1 MNENDFD
8 TIPALLQH
16 ASMESE
22 RPWSLKQMR
31 ELLVIAYQL
40 TNHPIL
46 GNWKTHDPVDLFDMR
61 DFDAEKF
68 KRFNRTLIERTITQS
83 AYYSQVETGHGVLTM
98 SSKGIEYAIFSL
110 ESFYLTANKFYASGK
125 EEIQHLSS
133 GIHYYRLTAP
143 GELTASISYLMEVC
157 NDMIS
162 LTLKHFISAQIK
174 LLATDEEKVKYL
186 LRQKADLTIIKDQFT
201 DKVFQEVVGLID
213 VELGYHK
220 EVNEYLDTPAELK
233 AIVSQFFA
241 EKKARI
247 SNSKLL
253 THLLEENLDA
263 FCNDLSVLVMQL
275 FSYHDIGAQE
285 PEKVYH
291 VFLLG
296 VLNSFKEFYRLESN
310 KEAGL
315 GRFDIMLI
323 PETLE
328 YKAVIIE
335 VKRSLIDDKEKT
347 SKMLD
352 EALQQI
358 ASNHYALTL
367 KAAGHN
373 EYIALAA
380 VFFGKELALK
390 YKRSGT
396 D

>member
-22 RPWSLKQMR
+22 RPRSLKQMR
-31 ELLVIAYQL
+31 EFLVIAYQL

-46 GNWKTHDPVDLFDMR
+46 GNWKGHDPVDLFYIR

-68 KRFNRTLIERTITQS
+68 KRFNRTLIERTIAQS
-83 AYYSQVETGHGVLTM
+83 AYYSQVDTGHGVLTM
-98 SSKGIEYAIFSL
+98 TSKGIEYAILNL
-110 ESFYLTANKFYASGK
+110 ESFYLTANKFCKSS
-125 EEIQHLSS
+125 EEELQRLSS
-133 GIHYYRLTAP
+133 GIHYYRLTGP
-143 GELTASISYLMEVC
+143 GELTASISYLMDVC
-157 NDMIS
+157 NEMIS
-162 LTLKHFISAQIK
+162 LTLKHFISAQVK
-174 LLATDEEKVKYL
+174 LLSTEEEKVKYL
-186 LRQKADLTIIKDQFT
+186 LRQKADLTITKDQFT
-201 DKVFQEVVGLID
+201 DKVFQEVVSLID

-220 EVNEYLDTPAELK
+220 QVNEYLDTPAELK

-253 THLLEENLDA
+253 THLLEENIDA
-263 FCNDLSVLVMQL
+263 FCKDLSELVMQL

-296 VLNSFKEFYRLESN
+296 VLNSFKDFYRLESN
-310 KEAGL
+310 RESGL

-323 PETLE
+323 PETLD

-335 VKRSLIDDKEKT
+335 VKRSLTDDKDKT
-347 SKMLD
+347 GKMLD

-358 ASNHYALTL
+358 ATNNYALTL
-367 KAAGHN
+367 KAAGHK
-373 EYIALAA
+373 EYVGLAA

-390 YKRSGT
+390 YQITGT
-396 D
+396 V

>member
-1 MNENDFD
+1 
-8 TIPALLQH
+8 
-16 ASMESE
+16 
-22 RPWSLKQMR
+22 MR
-31 ELLVIAYQL
+31 ELLAIAYQL

-46 GNWKTHDPVDLFDMR
+46 GNWRGHDLVDLFCMR

-83 AYYSQVETGHGVLTM
+83 AYYCQVDTGHGVLTM
-98 SSKGIEYAIFSL
+98 ASKGIEYAILSL
-110 ESFYLTANKFYASGK
+110 ESFYLTANKLYKSS
-125 EEIQHLSS
+125 EEELQRLSS
-133 GIHYYRLTAP
+133 GINYYRLTGP
-143 GELTASISYLMEVC
+143 GELTASISYLMDVC
-157 NDMIS
+157 NEMIS
-162 LTLKHFISAQIK
+162 LTLRHFISAQIK
-174 LLATDEEKVKYL
+174 TLTTDEEKVKYL
-186 LRQKADLTIIKDQFT
+186 LRQKADLTITRDQFT

-220 EVNEYLDTPAELK
+220 QVNEYLDTTAELK
-233 AIVSQFFA
+233 AIVSQFFE

-247 SNSKLL
+247 SNGKLL
-253 THLLEENLDA
+253 THLLEENFDA
-263 FCNDLSVLVMQL
+263 FCKDLSELVMHL
-275 FSYHDIGAQE
+275 FSYHDIGSQE

-310 KEAGL
+310 RESGL
-315 GRFDIMLI
+315 GRFDIMLV

-335 VKRSLIDDKEKT
+335 VKRSLTDDKEKI

-358 ASNHYALTL
+358 ASNNYAQTL
-367 KAAGHN
+367 KAVGHQ
-373 EYIALAA
+373 EYFGLAA
-380 VFFGKELALK
+380 VFSGKELALK
-390 YKRSGT
+390 YKRTGM

>member
-1 MNENDFD
+1 MNVNDFD
-8 TIPALLQH
+8 TVPAILQN

-22 RPWSLKQMR
+22 RPWSLEKMR

-46 GNWKTHDPVDLFDMR
+46 GNWKGYDAVDLFYMR

-68 KRFNRTLIERTITQS
+68 KRFNRTLIERTISQS
-83 AYYSQVETGHGVLTM
+83 AYYCQVDTGHGVLTM
-98 SSKGIEYAIFSL
+98 SSKGIEYAILTL
-110 ESFYLTANKFYASGK
+110 ESFYLTANKLGK
-125 EEIQHLSS
+125 SSEEELQRLSS
-133 GIHYYRLTAP
+133 SIHYYRLTGP
-143 GELTASISYLMEVC
+143 GELTASISYLIDVC

-162 LTLKHFISAQIK
+162 LTLRHFISTQVKK
-174 LLATDEEKVKYL
+174 LTTDEEKVKYL

-213 VELGYHK
+213 VELRYHK
-220 EVNEYLDTPAELK
+220 QVNEYLDTPAELK

-247 SNSKLL
+247 SNGKLL
-253 THLLEENLDA
+253 THLLEENFDA
-263 FCNDLSVLVMQL
+263 FCKDLSELVMHL
-275 FSYHDIGAQE
+275 FSYHDIGSQE

-296 VLNSFKEFYRLESN
+296 VLNSFKDFYRLESN
-310 KEAGL
+310 REAGL

-323 PETLE
+323 PETME

-335 VKRSLIDDKEKT
+335 VKRSLIDDKEKIG
-347 SKMLD
+347 KMSD

-358 ASNHYALTL
+358 DTNNYALTL
-367 KAAGHN
+367 KAMGHQ
-373 EYIALAA
+373 EYIGLAA
-380 VFFGKELALK
+380 VFFGKELTLK
-390 YKRSGT
+390 YKISGT
-396 D
+396 V

>member
-1 MNENDFD
+1 MNINDFD
-8 TIPALLQH
+8 TIPTILRN

-40 TNHPIL
+40 TNHPLL
-46 GNWKTHDPVDLFDMR
+46 GNWKGHDPVDLFYIR

-68 KRFNRTLIERTITQS
+68 KRFNRTLIERTIAQS
-83 AYYSQVETGHGVLTM
+83 AYYGEADTGHGVLTM
-98 SSKGIEYAIFSL
+98 TSKGIEYAILNL
-110 ESFYLTANKFYASGK
+110 ESFYLTANKLCNSS
-125 EEIQHLSS
+125 EEELQRLSA
-133 GIHYYRLTAP
+133 GIHYYRLTGP
-143 GELTASISYLMEVC
+143 GELTASINYLMEVC

-220 EVNEYLDTPAELK
+220 QVNEYLDTPAELK

-253 THLLEENLDA
+253 TYLLEENFDA
-263 FCNDLSVLVMQL
+263 FCKDLSELVMQL
-275 FSYHDIGAQE
+275 FSYHDVGAQE

-291 VFLLG
+291 AFLLG

-315 GRFDIMLI
+315 GRFDIVLI

-328 YKAVIIE
+328 YKAIIIE
-335 VKRSLIDDKEKT
+335 VKRSLADDKEKIN
-347 SKMLD
+347 KMLD

-358 ASNHYALTL
+358 ASNHYAVTL
-367 KAAGHN
+367 KAAGHQ
-373 EYIALAA
+373 EYIGLAA

-390 YKRSGT
+390 YQITRT
-396 D
+396 V